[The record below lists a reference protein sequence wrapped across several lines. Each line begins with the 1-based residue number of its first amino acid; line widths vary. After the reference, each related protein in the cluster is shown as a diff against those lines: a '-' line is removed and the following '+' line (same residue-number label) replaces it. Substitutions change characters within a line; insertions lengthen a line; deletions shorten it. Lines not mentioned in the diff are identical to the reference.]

1 MTTEKL
7 RKLILVAVLILML
20 PLLAFPHLL
29 AVTPEEHKVLLWL
42 YPPYVITSG
51 YLACKCY
58 PYRVEMT
65 YILLLL
71 LILSHMAIWLL
82 SYAK

>member
-1 MTTEKL
+1 MTTEKS
-7 RKLILVAVLILML
+7 RKLILFAVLVLML

-29 AVTPEEHKVLLWL
+29 AVTPEEHKTLLWL

-58 PYRVEMT
+58 PSRVELSCV
-65 YILLLL
+65 LLLL
-71 LILSHMAIWLL
+71 LLLSHVAIWLL
-82 SYAK
+82 PYMK